1 MVSEYQKN
9 SKIEAANRLQEQL
22 NLLELRFKSC
32 QFKLNKCTAPQPAYE
47 SRLNRAIAELR
58 NVERSTL
65 VLDVATASPSTIR
78 AQYQKCLQI
87 YRTLSE
93 IKPEIESTIKTGR
106 RVCEDK
112 FTKSPKQLGQRIDAL
127 KHLYN
132 ALGENVTQS
141 KVFLEGLL
149 KLAKKLEENFG
160 VIYDLIRKFE
170 DSQDPVNRNSAFLE
184 FEDALQKC
192 EELYEEY
199 NKSCDQACME
209 ETRQEIDGLKAAY
222 LKLSSADVVKR
233 LTEMKSTLQNLDNIS
248 VDTLR

>member
-1 MVSEYQKN
+1 M
-9 SKIEAANRLQEQL
+9 
-22 NLLELRFKSC
+22 
-32 QFKLNKCTAPQPAYE
+32 NKCTAPQPAYE

-65 VLDVATASPSTIR
+65 VLDVATAGPSTIQ

-112 FTKSPKQLGQRIDAL
+112 FTKSPKQLGLRIDAL

-149 KLAKKLEENFG
+149 KLAQQLADNFTI
-160 VIYDLIRKFE
+160 IYDLIRKFE
-170 DSQDPVNRNSAFLE
+170 DSQEMFNRNSAFLE

-192 EELYEEY
+192 EEIYEDY
-199 NKSCDQACME
+199 SKSCDQSCME
-209 ETRQEIDGLKAAY
+209 DVRQEIDGLKETY
-222 LKLSSADVVKR
+222 LKLSSADVIKR

-248 VDTLR
+248 IGTLRFVI

>member
-1 MVSEYQKN
+1 MVDVYQKKR
-9 SKIEAANRLQEQL
+9 KIEAANRLQEQL

-58 NVERSTL
+58 TVERSTL
-65 VLDVATASPSTIR
+65 VLDVATAGPSTIR
-78 AQYQKCLQI
+78 GQYQKCLQI

-93 IKPEIESTIKTGR
+93 IKPEIENTIKTGR

-141 KVFLEGLL
+141 KIFLEGLL
-149 KLAKKLEENFG
+149 KLAQQLENNFN
-160 VIYDLIRKFE
+160 VIYDLIHKFE
-170 DSQDPVNRNSAFLE
+170 ELQEMLDPNSAFLE

-192 EELYEEY
+192 EELYEDY
-199 NKSCDQACME
+199 SKSCDQNCME
-209 ETRQEIDGLKAAY
+209 DTRQEIDSLKATY

-248 VDTLR
+248 IGTLR